1 MTFIP
6 WLLIFE
12 ICNSKSIP
20 IDEIFFFKASATS
33 FAVFNPWV
41 NANTEGPE
49 PEIPN
54 HMAPASFEAFLRF
67 SKFGINKERMGS
79 TIPSFKLRDI
89 SS

>member
-54 HMAPASFEAFLRF
+54 PMAPASFEAFLRAVF
-67 SKFGINKERMGS
+67 
-79 TIPSFKLRDI
+79 PYHVSFLKGKTQGNHREFQG
-89 SS
+89 